1 MFGTAPLHQFGGGAA
16 QAVPNTQNPQPWRSE
31 AEGMPSSFSRSE
43 PGGAS
48 PTPLCFPDNPNRHL
62 TKVEAYLHVHATGL
76 TPKVSLSP
84 NRYSSFSKFVLSSVA
99 LSMRPCE
106 HTAGASP
113 ARLLCDRADPA
124 IPPSVQRH
132 TLFSAL
138 PFPIQL
144 SHATL
149 ASPSAPNSVLR
160 LQ

>member
-1 MFGTAPLHQFGGGAA
+1 MSSSHYLRVCLGQLHSTNLEQPKLS
-16 QAVPNTQNPQPWRSE
+16 QTQD
-31 AEGMPSSFSRSE
+31 MPSSFSRSE

-48 PTPLCFPDNPNRHL
+48 PTPLRFPGNPNQYL

-76 TPKVSLSP
+76 TPKVILFP

-99 LSMRPCE
+99 LSMRPRE
-106 HTAGASP
+106 HAAGASP
-113 ARLLCDRADPA
+113 TRLLCDRAAPA

-132 TLFSAL
+132 TLFSTL
-138 PFPIQL
+138 PSPIQF

-149 ASPSAPNSVLR
+149 PSPSAPNSVIC